1 MPIQDDLRL
10 PLDPELETQLERVRV
25 KEGLDSLDQAYE
37 FLIRRRLR
45 KGIAALTGRGRA
57 LYPIKGERQ

>member
-10 PLDPELETQLERVRV
+10 PLDSELETCLERVRAQ
-25 KEGLDSLDQAYE
+25 EGLESLDQAYE

-45 KGIAALTGRGRA
+45 KGTAALTGRGRA
-57 LYPIKGERQ
+57 LYPIQGGSR